1 MTEGLGRDAAV
12 TEGMIDQR
20 PMRVTEQRLR
30 DSSVTE
36 QLPSVTEG
44 CDGEAAE
51 GRDGAAAE
59 GRDGAAAAE
68 GRDGEA
74 TEGRDG

>member
-1 MTEGLGRDAAV
+1 
-12 TEGMIDQR
+12 
-20 PMRVTEQRLR
+20 
-30 DSSVTE
+30 VTE

-59 GRDGAAAAE
+59 GRDRAAAAHE
-68 GRDGEA
+68 EA
-74 TEGRDG
+74 TG